1 MSSPKASM
9 LVRITAAIASA
20 AATLALF
27 GAVASLSEPQ
37 RSQLIAATAGRQ
49 ATTIRTDVRVAQA
62 QTGATGSC
70 RRDHR
75 PVMDQWGAAAGSDL
89 GVVSRKNC

>member
-37 RSQLIAATAGRQ
+37 RSQLIAATGRQ
-49 ATTIRTDVRVAQA
+49 AGDN
-62 QTGATGSC
+62 
-70 RRDHR
+70 DK
-75 PVMDQWGAAAGSDL
+75 D
-89 GVVSRKNC
+89 